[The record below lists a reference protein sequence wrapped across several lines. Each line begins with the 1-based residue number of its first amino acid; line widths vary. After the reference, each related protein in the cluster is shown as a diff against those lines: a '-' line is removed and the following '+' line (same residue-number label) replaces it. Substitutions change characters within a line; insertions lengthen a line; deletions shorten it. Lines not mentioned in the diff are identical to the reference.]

1 MSKFWPPNPAP
12 TWVYTSKV
20 DAHQVRRNAERLG
33 KEYDKQ
39 PKADVKTSEQ
49 ASSSGETSTSSK
61 GKGKQPKGAPDK
73 QEKPNHYCSI
83 LNLPGSK
90 NNNLKASTVAAYA
103 KSNFGLDLTEVS
115 QKKKKNKQTIHNYF
129 FFKTFYYIL
138 TSLVLIKS

>member
-12 TWVYTSKV
+12 TWVYASKV

-39 PKADVKTSEQ
+39 PKAEVKTFEQ
-49 ASSSGETSTSSK
+49 ALSSGEASTSSK
-61 GKGKQPKGAPDK
+61 GKGKQPKGATDK
-73 QEKPNHYCSI
+73 KEKPNHYCNI

-115 QKKKKNKQTIHNYF
+115 QKKKRIIHNYF
-129 FFKTFYYIL
+129 FFKIFYYIL

>member
-1 MSKFWPPNPAP
+1 MSKFWVPNPAP
-12 TWVYTSKV
+12 TWLYASKV

-39 PKADVKTSEQ
+39 PKAEVKTFEQ
-49 ASSSGETSTSSK
+49 ALSSAEASTSSK
-61 GKGKQPKGAPDK
+61 GKSKQSKGATDK
-73 QEKPNHYCSI
+73 QEKPNHYCNI

-115 QKKKKNKQTIHNYF
+115 QKIMNNPQLFLLQNLLLH
-129 FFKTFYYIL
+129 
-138 TSLVLIKS
+138 IKS

>member
-12 TWVYTSKV
+12 TWVYASKL
-20 DAHQVRRNAERLG
+20 DAHQVRRNADRLG

-39 PKADVKTSEQ
+39 PKAEVRTFEQ
-49 ASSSGETSTSSK
+49 ALSSAEASTSSK
-61 GKGKQPKGAPDK
+61 GKGKQSKGATDK
-73 QEKPNHYCSI
+73 QEKPNHYCNI

-115 QKKKKNKQTIHNYF
+115 QKKMNNPQLFLLQN
-129 FFKTFYYIL
+129 FYYIL